1 MARLADLIEETFPM
15 SRPKILVTTARLGAR
30 RYRRQRDLPGAVPGL
45 LAQPDAAILPK
56 LVEAEARC
64 EEARRAGS
72 VAYRPARHVQVLAA
86 LLAETRMTQANA
98 SGSAALRSAT

>member
-15 SRPKILVTTARLGAR
+15 SRPKILVTTARRGAQ

-64 EEARRAGS
+64 EEARRTGS
-72 VAYRPARHVQVLAA
+72 VAYQVLAA
-86 LLAETRMTQANA
+86 LLAETRMAQENA